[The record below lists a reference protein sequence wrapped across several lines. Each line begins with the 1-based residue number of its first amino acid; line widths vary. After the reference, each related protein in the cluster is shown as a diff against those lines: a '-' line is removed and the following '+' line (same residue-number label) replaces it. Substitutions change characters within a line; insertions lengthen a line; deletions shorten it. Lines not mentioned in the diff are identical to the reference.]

1 MIVKARQNHASFRA
15 GAKRTSGWGRSDTVA
30 SVTNFG
36 DIFDILRKPPAAPS
50 GLPQQLADRCLR
62 SVMAALDADP
72 YSAHQRVGTALREAA
87 LTTTPTADRVVH
99 ASIAVAAGRL
109 SWLREQSDLIA
120 SELGAQ
126 LQHHGWTLASLGFV
140 ASDPASAP
148 STTPAKKAE
157 LVSSLADAIA
167 RQVKSYDIAEL
178 CDRLGMPEHPDPEAD
193 PFNSKR
199 AYVSSRLQRAEPDEV
214 AAAARR
220 FLEDFEDDSL
230 AALLERHRPA
240 GPGEVKNLIFG
251 STSKPDLVLTDAL
264 SNDLALL
271 NAGDALLYDGGI
283 PEEGLTWRTLVTFIL
298 PDEAADDFVAAAR
311 KLHAR
316 LRSCLAS
323 EPERHLLRVYAQR
336 YRTIGF
342 DQPALVPQ
350 VWLHYDPKASWQ
362 RDRPT
367 PITRQRM
374 DFLLLLPSRRRV
386 VLEVDGKQHYADDNG
401 RASPARYAAMARAD
415 RELRLGGYEVFRFG
429 GAELRDLPAAA
440 EVLEPFF
447 DELLRRR

>member
-1 MIVKARQNHASFRA
+1 
-15 GAKRTSGWGRSDTVA
+15 
-30 SVTNFG
+30 
-36 DIFDILRKPPAAPS
+36 
-50 GLPQQLADRCLR
+50 
-62 SVMAALDADP
+62 MAALAADP
-72 YSAHQRVGTALREAA
+72 DPVRQRVGNALRDAA
-87 LTTTPTADRVVH
+87 VTTAPVADRMVN
-99 ASIAVAAGRL
+99 ASIAVPAGHL
-109 SWLREQSDLIA
+109 SWLREQSDVIA
-120 SELGAQ
+120 SEFGAQ

-140 ASDPASAP
+140 ANDPASAQ

-167 RQVKSYDIAEL
+167 AQVKSYDVAEL

-193 PFNSKR
+193 PFKSKR
-199 AYVSSRLQRAEPDEV
+199 VYVSSRLQRAEPDKIV
-214 AAAARR
+214 AAARR

-230 AALLERHRPA
+230 GGLLERYRPG
-240 GPGEVKNLIFG
+240 GPGEVKNLVFG
-251 STSKPDLVLTDAL
+251 STRKPDLVLTDAL

-271 NAGDALLYDGGI
+271 NAEDALLYDGGI
-283 PEEGLTWRTLVTFIL
+283 PDEGLSWRALVTFIL
-298 PDEAADDFVAAAR
+298 PDEAADDLVAAAR

-323 EPERHLLRVYAQR
+323 DPERHLFHVYAQR
-336 YRTIGF
+336 YRALGF

-374 DFLLLLPSRRRV
+374 DFLLLLPGRRRV
-386 VLEVDGKQHYADDNG
+386 VLEVDGKQHYADNTG
-401 RASPARYAAMARAD
+401 RASPSRYAEMARAD

-429 GAELRDLPAAA
+429 GAELPDLPTA
-440 EVLEPFF
+440 EDVLSPFF